1 MIGLF
6 LIAAGLVGYWAWK
19 TRETQALRFGDVA
32 AVVAALIGLQL
43 FRRHDVPAALL
54 AFGGAG
60 WWYWWRRQTNDARS
74 GRMTREQARR
84 LLDVPVDA
92 SAETIRAA
100 HRRLVARVHPDAGGS
115 ADLAA
120 QVNQARDTLL
130 ERRQA

>member
-6 LIAAGLVGYWAWK
+6 LIATGLVGYWAWK
-19 TRETQALRFGDVA
+19 TRDARTMRFGDVA
-32 AVVAALIGLQL
+32 AVVALLIGFQL
-43 FRRHDVPAALL
+43 FRRHETVPALL
-54 AFGGAG
+54 AIGGAG
-60 WWYWWRRQTNDARS
+60 WWYWWRRNGS
-74 GRMTREQARR
+74 PGGGMTREQASR
-84 LLDVPVDA
+84 LLDVPLDA

-130 ERRQA
+130 GRRL